1 MSLPSSTVFSLLQI
15 LAQPALIC
23 LSVWYYSFRALVGIP
38 ITLFWQLLL
47 SIHSLGSKTRIERE
61 DERKVQF
68 FDGIVTHVRK
78 LPMRRSFRYPLRMAL
93 VNLSNPPTWWRK
105 KQANLHLNAKQIWER
120 TREDVPSF
128 VKEKDVSIHLL
139 TSPMSFGYHQ
149 NPISVYYVVLNETG
163 ECLVNVTEVTNTP
176 WGETVRMNFN
186 SSKGSVQNRKGMAE
200 PLGAHVPKS
209 LHVSPF
215 MDMESNWRIFVSD
228 MPTVSKHLK
237 LTVDCVEHPEYG
249 DFFHAAFV
257 AKRDESDTRGAR
269 NDYGGL
275 RLLYRRGL
283 SPHRIAYWI
292 YHQAILLLW
301 KEKATFYGPP
311 GLDEIRKLTNEK
323 KMHCK
328 VSSVVRV
335 GGGCPARIAWQ
346 PAKSWPWQT

>member
-1 MSLPSSTVFSLLQI
+1 MSLPFSTVSSLLQI
-15 LAQPALIC
+15 LSQPALIF

-38 ITLFWQLLL
+38 LTLFWQLLL

-215 MDMESNWRIFVSD
+215 MDMESNWRIFASD

-237 LTVDCVEHPEYG
+237 LNGGLRGTSRVRGFFSTLLLSRRETNRIPEG
-249 DFFHAAFV
+249 L
-257 AKRDESDTRGAR
+257 G
-269 NDYGGL
+269 NDYGGF
-275 RLLYRRGL
+275 
-283 SPHRIAYWI
+283 AV
-292 YHQAILLLW
+292 
-301 KEKATFYGPP
+301 T
-311 GLDEIRKLTNEK
+311 
-323 KMHCK
+323 
-328 VSSVVRV
+328 V
-335 GGGCPARIAWQ
+335 
-346 PAKSWPWQT
+346 

>member
-1 MSLPSSTVFSLLQI
+1 MSLPSSTVSSLLQI
-15 LAQPALIC
+15 LSQPALIF

-105 KQANLHLNAKQIWER
+105 KQANLHLNANEIWER

-163 ECLVNVTEVTNTP
+163 
-176 WGETVRMNFN
+176 
-186 SSKGSVQNRKGMAE
+186 
-200 PLGAHVPKS
+200 
-209 LHVSPF
+209 
-215 MDMESNWRIFVSD
+215 
-228 MPTVSKHLK
+228 
-237 LTVDCVEHPEYG
+237 
-249 DFFHAAFV
+249 
-257 AKRDESDTRGAR
+257 
-269 NDYGGL
+269 
-275 RLLYRRGL
+275 
-283 SPHRIAYWI
+283 
-292 YHQAILLLW
+292 
-301 KEKATFYGPP
+301 
-311 GLDEIRKLTNEK
+311 
-323 KMHCK
+323 
-328 VSSVVRV
+328 
-335 GGGCPARIAWQ
+335 
-346 PAKSWPWQT
+346 